1 MEIYRKGN
9 YRVSG
14 QEASA
19 MTVKDMIKNEI
30 DNLPDNV
37 LNEVYDFILFLET
50 KKEKALL
57 AKASQQLSQ
66 ASFDKIWINEE
77 DAVYDTL

>member
-1 MEIYRKGN
+1 MEKTGAQAPRS
-9 YRVSG
+9 V

-30 DNLPDNV
+30 
-37 LNEVYDFILFLET
+37 
-50 KKEKALL
+50 ALL

-66 ASFDKIWINEE
+66 APFDKIWINEE
-77 DAVYDTL
+77 DAVYDTLCIKAQSEVKEL